1 MAPVFQSMLAKLY
14 LYFGGIC
21 GRSFVRKI
29 LGRQLM
35 GLRGR
40 ARSTAGASENVY
52 ACWRKLQE
60 QG

>member
-1 MAPVFQSMLAKLY
+1 MLAKMY